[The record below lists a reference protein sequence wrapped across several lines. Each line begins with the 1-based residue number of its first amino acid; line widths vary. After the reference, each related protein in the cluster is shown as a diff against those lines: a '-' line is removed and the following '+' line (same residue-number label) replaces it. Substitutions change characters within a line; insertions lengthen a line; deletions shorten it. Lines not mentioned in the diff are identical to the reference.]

1 MAKLQAISQ
10 NDILFDKK
18 GGEKLQLSAKKQ
30 SRLHFLEVIK
40 FDIEKQ

>member
-30 SRLHFLEVIK
+30 FRLHFLEVIK